1 MRKSNYEH
9 EFINLLGRFFTEYL
23 PISVN
28 ASQNTIA
35 SYKCA
40 FRLLFQYLDEETE
53 LKIVSIPK

>member
-40 FRLLFQYLDEETE
+40 SCIYENFSILLE
-53 LKIVSIPK
+53 